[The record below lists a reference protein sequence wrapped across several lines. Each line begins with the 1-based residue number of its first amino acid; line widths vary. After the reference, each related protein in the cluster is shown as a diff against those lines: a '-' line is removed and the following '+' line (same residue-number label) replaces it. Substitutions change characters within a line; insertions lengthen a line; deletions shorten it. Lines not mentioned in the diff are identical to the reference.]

1 MQIRGQTFRGGV
13 NLSKMID
20 KNKLTDVIED
30 AIKDTDIF
38 LVDVKVSPD
47 NNITVEIDS
56 MKGLDIATCAD
67 LTRKIEAEFDREV
80 EDYELEVGSAGL
92 TSPFKVKQQYVKNI
106 GNDVDVVTRD
116 GRKLSGR
123 LVEVGDSDFTI
134 EVPTKVKVEG
144 QKRPTV
150 QIIPQTIAMDNAKS
164 VVYAIKF
171 K

>member
-1 MQIRGQTFRGGV
+1 
-13 NLSKMID
+13 MID
-20 KNKLTDVIED
+20 KKKLTEVVED

-38 LVDVKVSPD
+38 LVDIKVSSD
-47 NNITVEIDS
+47 NNIAVEIDS
-56 MKGLDIATCAD
+56 KSGLDIATCAD
-67 LTRKIEAEFDREV
+67 LTRKIEEAFDRDV

-92 TSPFKVKQQYVKNI
+92 TSPFKVKQQYEKNI

-123 LVEVGDSDFTI
+123 LTAVTDTDFTI
-134 EVPTKVKVEG
+134 EVPTKVKEEG
-144 QKRPTV
+144 QKRPV
-150 QIIPQTIAMDNAKS
+150 VKDIPETIAMDNAKS

>member
-1 MQIRGQTFRGGV
+1 
-13 NLSKMID
+13 MID
-20 KNKLTDVIED
+20 KNKLTEVVEN

-47 NNITVEIDS
+47 NNIAVEIDS
-56 MKGLDIATCAD
+56 KNGLDIATCAD
-67 LTRKIEAEFDREV
+67 LTRKIEEAFDRDV

-92 TSPFKVKQQYVKNI
+92 TSPFKVKQQYEKNI

-123 LVEVGDSDFTI
+123 LTAVSDTDFTI

-144 QKRPTV
+144 QKRPV
-150 QIIPQTIAMDNAKS
+150 VKDIPETIAMDNAKS

>member
-1 MQIRGQTFRGGV
+1 
-13 NLSKMID
+13 MID
-20 KNKLTDVIED
+20 KKKLTEVIED
-30 AIKDTDIF
+30 AIKGTDIF
-38 LVDVKVSPD
+38 LVDVKVSSD

-56 MKGLDIATCAD
+56 KNGLDIATCAD

-92 TSPFKVKQQYVKNI
+92 TSPFKVKQQYEKNI

-116 GRKLSGR
+116 GRKLTGR
-123 LVEVGDSDFTI
+123 LTAVTDTDFTI

-144 QKRPTV
+144 QKRPV
-150 QIIPQTIAMDNAKS
+150 IQDIPETIVMDNAKS